1 MSDHMSQIG
10 QSAEDFEDN
19 HTFKRPPQLN
29 LSTQPAGGSSPSSA
43 SSVSQAAVVTGQTP
57 RCLASSQLKEAAQ
70 HYPASDSTATVM
82 ADEVAGATQAALPRL
97 DPVVPAYIL
106 FHVNRDYN
114 GAVQPLTEGA
124 VAALNH
130 SCTYSSVPEWVQGR
144 SQFFPGDQL
153 GLDMSELLPSRIRTS
168 TAART
173 GSTVES
179 SCTMVSRST
188 LKSMKTWG
196 SHEVCAAGLQFAD
209 VCIPI
214 HHHQLLL
221 DDDCEDCT

>member
-1 MSDHMSQIG
+1 MSDRIPHLRES
-10 QSAEDFEDN
+10 SVDFEDN
-19 HTFKRPPQLN
+19 YTFDRPPQLN
-29 LSTQPAGGSSPSSA
+29 LSTQPAGGSSPNGA
-43 SSVSQAAVVTGQTP
+43 STVSQAAVITDQTP
-57 RCLASSQLKEAAQ
+57 RRMASSQLEEAGQ

-82 ADEVAGATQAALPRL
+82 ADEVAAATQAALPRL
-97 DPVVPAYIL
+97 DPVVRAHIL

-130 SCTYSSVPEWVQGR
+130 DYAYSSVAEWVQGR
-144 SQFFPGDQL
+144 SQFSPADQL
-153 GLDMSELLPSRIRTS
+153 GFDMSNMLPSRIRTS

-188 LKSMKTWG
+188 LKSTKTWG
-196 SHEVCAAGLQFAD
+196 AHTVCAAGQQFED
-209 VCIPI
+209 VCTPI
-214 HHHQLLL
+214 YHSHLSL
-221 DDDCEDCT
+221 DDCEDCT